1 MNAALPRWSARL
13 LAWFEVFWFAPVPAA
28 RLGAFRA
35 LVCAVALYD
44 VLLYAPVVF
53 ADAAAVSAG
62 AVGRPWQPLLFM
74 EVLGLRPVDLT
85 TAWWLQATAIGAL
98 GLGALG
104 VLSRWSCAV
113 GALAFLYWTGLAYS
127 FGKPHHDKVALCFA
141 LAALPFAPVGLAVS
155 VDALVRTWWRRWRG
169 GPNGMWPVP
178 TVAAAPLR
186 LTQVTIA
193 LGYFGAGMAKVLIG
207 GPTWFNGYTL
217 QGIMLGHDAV
227 LSRAMA
233 QSVLL
238 CQLQSVGL
246 VFVQVAFPSVFFW
259 PRLGWFFLPAATG
272 FHLMTWLTM
281 DTGPYLRLWLLL
293 FVFVPMERIPAAMRR
308 WLRGGGLAAVLA
320 AAAALGLPALVIGIV
335 RPVLPD
341 WALLAVG
348 LPLGWAA
355 LRHLRHGPVVASGS
369 A

>member
-1 MNAALPRWSARL
+1 MNTALQPGWFSRLRMRWEAF
-13 LAWFEVFWFAPVPAA
+13 WFEPVPAT

-44 VLLYAPVVF
+44 VLLYAPVVL
-53 ADAAAVSAG
+53 ADAAAVRDG
-62 AVGRPWQPLLFM
+62 VVGRPWQPLLFM
-74 EVLGLRPVDLT
+74 ELLGLRPIDLATARWLQT
-85 TAWWLQATAIGAL
+85 TAIVAL

-104 VLSRWSCAV
+104 VLSRLSCAV

-127 FGKPHHDKVALCFA
+127 FGKPHHDKVALSFA
-141 LAALPFAPVGLAVS
+141 LAALPFARVGLAVS
-155 VDALVRTWWRRWRG
+155 VDALVADRWRARRG
-169 GPNGMWPVP
+169 RLQGPSRPLP

-193 LGYFGAGMAKVLIG
+193 LGYFGAGMAKLLLG
-207 GPTWFNGYTL
+207 GPDWFNGYTL

-227 LSRAMA
+227 LSRTMA

-246 VFVQVAFPSVFFW
+246 VSVQVAFPAVLRW
-259 PRLGWFFLPAATG
+259 PRLGWLLLPAATG

-308 WLRGGGLAAVLA
+308 WLRGGGLPAVLA
-320 AAAALGLPALVIGIV
+320 AAAAIGLPALVIGIV
-335 RPVLPD
+335 
-341 WALLAVG
+341 
-348 LPLGWAA
+348 
-355 LRHLRHGPVVASGS
+355 
-369 A
+369 